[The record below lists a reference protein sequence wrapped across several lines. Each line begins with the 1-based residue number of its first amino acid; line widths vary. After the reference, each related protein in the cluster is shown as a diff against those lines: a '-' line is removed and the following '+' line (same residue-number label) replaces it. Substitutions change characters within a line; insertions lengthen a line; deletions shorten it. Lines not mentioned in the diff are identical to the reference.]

1 MKNIVLIGFMG
12 CGKTEVGKIL
22 ADKLGYTFIDTD
34 SIIEKKMGK
43 SISEIFHEYGE
54 EHFRGLETGV
64 VKELSGMRRCVIST
78 GGGMV
83 IHRENL
89 LRLKKDGVMIWLK
102 ASPETIYGRVK
113 SEHHRP
119 LLRVEDPLQEI
130 NKLLGL
136 REPLYAEADITI
148 ETDGLDIEKIV
159 GKIVDAYAKF

>member
-1 MKNIVLIGFMG
+1 MKNIVLIGFMC

-64 VKELSGMRRCVIST
+64 VKELSGIRGCVIST
-78 GGGMV
+78 GGGVV
-83 IHRENL
+83 INRENIL
-89 LRLKKDGVMIWLK
+89 NLKKDGLMVWLK
-102 ASPETIYGRVK
+102 ASPKTIYERVK
-113 SEHHRP
+113 SEYRRP
-119 LLRVEDPLQEI
+119 LLRVENPLQEI
-130 NKLLGL
+130 NKLLGI

-148 ETDGLDIEKIV
+148 ETDGLDVEEIV
-159 GKIVDAYAKF
+159 GMIVDAYSKF

>member
-34 SIIEKKMGK
+34 SIIENEMGK
-43 SISEIFHEYGE
+43 SIAEIFHEYGE
-54 EHFRGLETGV
+54 EHFRGLEARL

-89 LRLKKDGVMIWLK
+89 LRLKKDGFMIWLK

-113 SEHHRP
+113 SEYRRP
-119 LLRVEDPLQEI
+119 LLRVENPLQEI
-130 NKLLGL
+130 NKLLGI

-148 ETDGLDIEKIV
+148 ETDGIDVEKIV
-159 GKIVDAYAKF
+159 AIIADAYSKY

>member
-12 CGKTEVGKIL
+12 SGKTEIGKRL

-34 SIIEKKMGK
+34 SIIENEMGK
-43 SISEIFHEYGE
+43 SIAEIFHEYGE
-54 EHFRGLETGV
+54 EDFRGLETGV
-64 VKELSGMRRCVIST
+64 VKELSGIRGCVIST
-78 GGGMV
+78 GGGIV
-83 IHRENL
+83 INRENI
-89 LRLKKDGVMIWLK
+89 LRLKKDGVIIWLK

-113 SEHHRP
+113 SEQHRP

-159 GKIVDAYAKF
+159 GKIVDAYSKF